1 MNILIANDDGV
12 FAPGIQALAEALKPL
27 GRVVVVAP
35 ESERSG
41 FSSALTLDRPLR
53 PIQIAEDV
61 WAVNGTPADC
71 VYLSMNGL
79 FDFEFDLVVSGINSG
94 ANLGDDVLYSGTVG
108 AAFEGRL
115 MKQPAI
121 AVSLAGSD
129 VRSYNHKDDYA
140 QAAKWVHDF
149 VPKVYPRYRRDI
161 FLILIFQMCHSLKGL
176 KLPIKA
182 AVLNLN
188 QSPVMSTQEEDRF
201 IGLVWQVKLLLT
213 HSVLLARFN
222 LTFCSCKWFCECNS
236 NSDGCNKLCGFRG
249 FTG

>member
-12 FAPGIQALAEALKPL
+12 FAPGIQALAEALRPL

-53 PIQIAEDV
+53 PIQIVEDV

-129 VRSYNHKDDYA
+129 VRAYNNKEDYA
-140 QAAKWVHDF
+140 QAAQWVHDF
-149 VPKVYPRYRRDI
+149 IASGLPSLPPRHILNINIPDVP
-161 FLILIFQMCHSLKGL
+161 QLKGAQ
-176 KLPIKA
+176 I
-182 AVLNLN
+182 
-188 QSPVMSTQEEDRF
+188 
-201 IGLVWQVKLLLT
+201 
-213 HSVLLARFN
+213 
-222 LTFCSCKWFCECNS
+222 
-236 NSDGCNKLCGFRG
+236 
-249 FTG
+249 

>member
-12 FAPGIQALAEALKPL
+12 FAPGIQALVDALKPL

-121 AVSLAGSD
+121 AVSLAGPD
-129 VRSYNHKDDYA
+129 VRSYDHKDDYA

-149 VPKVYPRYRRDI
+149 IAKDYLHCHRDI
-161 FLILIFQMCHSLKGL
+161 FLILIFQMYLSLKVH
-176 KLPIKA
+176 KLLTKA
-182 AVLNLN
+182 AVPNLNL
-188 QSPVMSTQEEDRF
+188 SPAM
-201 IGLVWQVKLLLT
+201 
-213 HSVLLARFN
+213 
-222 LTFCSCKWFCECNS
+222 
-236 NSDGCNKLCGFRG
+236 
-249 FTG
+249 